1 MFPTHPGEVLLS
13 EFLNPL
19 EVSQEAFA
27 EYIDLSVQR
36 INEIVRDK
44 RGISP
49 DTARLTFIP
58 WVYH

>member
-19 EVSQEAFA
+19 EVFQEAFA

-49 DTARLTFIP
+49 DTARMTFIP